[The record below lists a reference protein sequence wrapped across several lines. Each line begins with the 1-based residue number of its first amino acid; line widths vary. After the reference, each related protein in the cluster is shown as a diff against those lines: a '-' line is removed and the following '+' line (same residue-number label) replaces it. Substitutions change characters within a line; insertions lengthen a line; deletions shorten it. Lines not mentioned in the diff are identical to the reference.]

1 MSFIPEGAIRLN
13 TDSQKLEFYAQDQWW
28 EMATDVP
35 NLGGNGGPAGDPT
48 GNSNKDHPSGARG
61 FIVGGTVPG
70 SYTNKIEYFNIDTA
84 GDTIDF
90 GNLISATALKAN
102 VSDSTRLCSFGDYD
116 SPDTSMSAAI
126 DYITMSSTG
135 DAADF
140 GDFSE
145 GRYSAIPVSSSTRG
159 IWMGGTNVYNSVSG
173 TQAGIEYVTIQST
186 GTAKTFGNLSQKAS
200 TGQGFQSPTRGISAG
215 GWDPTGSGTR
225 LDNIQYVTMASTGNS
240 QDFGNLVV
248 ASGFTCGNTAS
259 NSIRG
264 LVTLGNT
271 SPGTYENV
279 IQYIT
284 IATLGNAVEFGDL
297 ARGAEWTCGCASP
310 TRAVFHNPGGNT
322 DAKHMDY
329 VAIATQ
335 GNAVDFG
342 DTTENKGRTSA
353 GSNAHGGL

>member
-1 MSFIPEGAIRLN
+1 MSIQGAIRYN
-13 TDSQKLEFYAQDQWW
+13 TDSNKMECFDGTKWW
-28 EMATDVP
+28 EVSVSSPD
-35 NLGGNGGPAGDPT
+35 LGGNGNASTAPT
-48 GNSNKDHPSGARG
+48 GNSVDKVAGARG

-70 SYTNKIEYFNIDTA
+70 SYTNKIEYFNIDTT

-90 GNLISATALKAN
+90 GTLASATALKTN
-102 VSDSTRLCSFGDYD
+102 VSDSTRLCTFGDYD
-116 SPDTSMSAAI
+116 SPNTSVSAAI
-126 DYITMSSTG
+126 DYITMASTG
-135 DAADF
+135 TRTSF
-140 GDFSE
+140 GNFSE

-186 GTAKTFGNLSQKAS
+186 GNTETFGNLTQKAS
-200 TGQGFQSPTRGISAG
+200 TGQGFQSPTRGIAAG

-225 LDNIQYVTMASTGNS
+225 LDNIQYVTMASTGNT
-240 QDFGNLVV
+240 QDFGNLDK

-284 IATLGNAVEFGDL
+284 IATLGNAIDFGDL
-297 ARGAEWTCGCASP
+297 ARGAEWTCGCGSP

-342 DTTENKGRTSA
+342 DTTENKGRSSA

>member
-284 IATLGNAVEFGDL
+284 IATLGNAVQFGDL
-297 ARGAEWTCGCASP
+297 ARRAESTCGCPSP

>member
-1 MSFIPEGAIRLN
+1 MALKPPVEVPQGAIRLN

-35 NLGGNGGPAGDPT
+35 TLDG
-48 GNSNKDHPSGARG
+48 GARG
-61 FIVGGTVPG
+61 FIVGGTTPG

-90 GNLISATALKAN
+90 GTLASATALKAN
-102 VSDSTRLCSFGDYD
+102 VSDSTRLCTFGDYD
-116 SPDTSMSAAI
+116 SPNTSVSAAI
-126 DYITMSSTG
+126 DYITMASTG
-135 DAADF
+135 SSVSF
-140 GDFSE
+140 GNFSE

-186 GTAKTFGNLSQKAS
+186 GDAVTFGNLTQKAS

-240 QDFGNLVV
+240 QDFGNLVK
-248 ASGFTCGNTAS
+248 ASGFGCGNTAS

-284 IATLGNAVEFGDL
+284 IATLGNAVDFGDL

-322 DAKHMDY
+322 NAKHMDY

-342 DTTENKGRTSA
+342 DTTENKGRSSA

>member
-279 IQYIT
+279 LQYINIT
-284 IATLGNAVEFGDL
+284 TLGDAVEFGDL

-322 DAKHMDY
+322 NAKHMDY
-329 VAIATQ
+329 VAIAT
-335 GNAVDFG
+335 
-342 DTTENKGRTSA
+342 E
-353 GSNAHGGL
+353 